1 MNNHK
6 LIMLSAPLV
15 LLAAVLIIVLAVV
28 SMAACAISEAVDYA
42 GDRLLAFVDW
52 FNEGIQ

>member
-28 SMAACAISEAVDYA
+28 SMTACAISEAVDYV

-52 FNEGIQ
+52 FDEGIQ